1 MINRILI
8 RIIVVQVLYSHLI
21 NKDDTLETTK
31 ARLKDSL
38 DKAYELYYYLLTLPI
53 ELTKLQERRIEA
65 AKGKYMPSEEEMNP
79 NMRFVDNSFVN
90 SLMLSQPLQEMVKAF
105 SLTWKEDEVYLRL
118 ILDKILKSDIYE
130 EYMTKES
137 VSDNDDIEFWRQVM
151 KKVVLPDEDLAEL
164 LESKSVYWNDD
175 IDIVGTFVVKTIKR
189 FTSDEEMPFLQQYK
203 DEEDAQFAEL
213 LFVNAVKNKERYIEL
228 IDKFVKKSSWDT
240 ERLAFMDV
248 VILYVALAEL
258 EKVPSVPAVV
268 TINEFVEMAKCYST
282 PNSGQFI
289 NGILYS
295 IIKHL
300 KNEGLLNKSLD

>member
-53 ELTKLQERRIEA
+53 ELTKLQECRIEA

-105 SLTWKEDEVYLRL
+105 SLTWNEDEVYLRL

-189 FTSDEEMPFLQQYK
+189 FASDEEMPFLPQYK

-213 LFVNAVKNKERYIEL
+213 LFVNAVKNKERYMEL

>member
-1 MINRILI
+1 M
-8 RIIVVQVLYSHLI
+8 LYSHLI
-21 NKDDTLETTK
+21 NKDDSLEATK
-31 ARLKDSL
+31 AKLKDSL

-65 AKGKYMPSEEEMNP
+65 AKCKYMPSEEEMNP
-79 NMRFVDNSFVN
+79 NMRFVENSFVN
-90 SLMLSQPLQEMVKAF
+90 SLMLSQPLHEMVKTY
-105 SLTWKEDEVYLRL
+105 SLTWNDDEVYLRL
-118 ILDKILKSDIYE
+118 ILDKILKSEVYE
-130 EYMTKES
+130 DYMAKES
-137 VSDNDDIEFWRQVM
+137 VSENDDIEFWRQVM
-151 KKVVLPDEDLAEL
+151 KKVILPDEDLAEL

-189 FTSDEEMPFLQQYK
+189 FITDPEMPYLPQYK

-213 LFVNAVKNKERYIEL
+213 LFVNAVKNKERYMEL

-300 KNEGLLNKSLD
+300 KSEGLLQKSLD

>member
-189 FTSDEEMPFLQQYK
+189 FTSDEEMPFLPQYK

-268 TINEFVEMAKCYST
+268 TINEFVEIAKCYST

>member
-1 MINRILI
+1 M
-8 RIIVVQVLYSHLI
+8 
-21 NKDDTLETTK
+21 
-31 ARLKDSL
+31 KDSL

-105 SLTWKEDEVYLRL
+105 SLTWNEDEVYLRL

-189 FTSDEEMPFLQQYK
+189 FASDEEMPFLPQYK

-213 LFVNAVKNKERYIEL
+213 LFVNAVKNKERYMEL

>member
-53 ELTKLQERRIEA
+53 ELTKLQECRIEA

-105 SLTWKEDEVYLRL
+105 SLTWNEDEVYLRL

-189 FTSDEEMPFLQQYK
+189 FASDDEMPFLPQFK

-213 LFVNAVKNKERYIEL
+213 LFVNAVKNKERYMEL

>member
-79 NMRFVDNSFVN
+79 NMRFVENSFVN
-90 SLMLSQPLQEMVKAF
+90 SLILSQPLQEMVKTF
-105 SLTWKEDEVYLRL
+105 SLTWQDDEVYLRL
-118 ILDKILKSDIYE
+118 ILDKIIKSEVYE
-130 EYMTKES
+130 EYMAKET
-137 VSDNDDIEFWRQVM
+137 VSENDDIEFWRQVM
-151 KKVVLPDEDLAEL
+151 KKVILPDEDLAEL
-164 LESKSVYWNDD
+164 LESKCVYWNDD

-189 FTSDEEMPFLQQYK
+189 FASEEEMPFLPQYK
-203 DEEDAQFAEL
+203 DDEDAQFAEL
-213 LFVNAVKNKERYIEL
+213 LFVNAVKNKERYMEL

>member
-105 SLTWKEDEVYLRL
+105 SLTWNEDEVYLRL

-137 VSDNDDIEFWRQVM
+137 VSDNDDIDFWRQVM

-189 FTSDEEMPFLQQYK
+189 FASDEEMPFLPQYK

-213 LFVNAVKNKERYIEL
+213 LFVNAVKNKERYMEL

>member
-1 MINRILI
+1 
-8 RIIVVQVLYSHLI
+8 
-21 NKDDTLETTK
+21 
-31 ARLKDSL
+31 
-38 DKAYELYYYLLTLPI
+38 
-53 ELTKLQERRIEA
+53 
-65 AKGKYMPSEEEMNP
+65 
-79 NMRFVDNSFVN
+79 
-90 SLMLSQPLQEMVKAF
+90 MVKAF

-189 FTSDEEMPFLQQYK
+189 FTSDEEMPFLPQYK

>member
-53 ELTKLQERRIEA
+53 ELTKLQECRIEA

-105 SLTWKEDEVYLRL
+105 SLTWNEDEVYLRL

-189 FTSDEEMPFLQQYK
+189 FASDEEMPFLPQYK
-203 DEEDAQFAEL
+203 EEEDAQFAEL
-213 LFVNAVKNKERYIEL
+213 LFVNAVKNIERYMEL

>member
-53 ELTKLQERRIEA
+53 ELTKLQECRIEA

-105 SLTWKEDEVYLRL
+105 SLTWNEDEVYLRL

-130 EYMTKES
+130 EYMTKFKENNKIS
-137 VSDNDDIEFWRQVM
+137 
-151 KKVVLPDEDLAEL
+151 L
-164 LESKSVYWNDD
+164 LM
-175 IDIVGTFVVKTIKR
+175 G
-189 FTSDEEMPFLQQYK
+189 
-203 DEEDAQFAEL
+203 
-213 LFVNAVKNKERYIEL
+213 
-228 IDKFVKKSSWDT
+228 
-240 ERLAFMDV
+240 
-248 VILYVALAEL
+248 LYVA
-258 EKVPSVPAVV
+258 VV
-268 TINEFVEMAKCYST
+268 I
-282 PNSGQFI
+282 
-289 NGILYS
+289 ILL
-295 IIKHL
+295 IV
-300 KNEGLLNKSLD
+300 

>member
-151 KKVVLPDEDLAEL
+151 KKVVLLDEDLAEL

-189 FTSDEEMPFLQQYK
+189 FTSDEEMPFLPQYK

>member
-21 NKDDTLETTK
+21 NKDETLETTK

-105 SLTWKEDEVYLRL
+105 SLTWNEDEVYLRL

-189 FTSDEEMPFLQQYK
+189 FASDEEMPFLPQYK

-213 LFVNAVKNKERYIEL
+213 LFVNAVKNKERYMEL

>member
-1 MINRILI
+1 M
-8 RIIVVQVLYSHLI
+8 
-21 NKDDTLETTK
+21 
-31 ARLKDSL
+31 KDSL

-189 FTSDEEMPFLQQYK
+189 FTSDEEMPFLPQYK

>member
-1 MINRILI
+1 
-8 RIIVVQVLYSHLI
+8 
-21 NKDDTLETTK
+21 
-31 ARLKDSL
+31 
-38 DKAYELYYYLLTLPI
+38 
-53 ELTKLQERRIEA
+53 
-65 AKGKYMPSEEEMNP
+65 
-79 NMRFVDNSFVN
+79 MRFVDNSFVN

-105 SLTWKEDEVYLRL
+105 SLTWNEDEVYLRL

-189 FTSDEEMPFLQQYK
+189 FASDEEMPFLPQYK

-213 LFVNAVKNKERYIEL
+213 LFVNAVKNKERYMEL

>member
-189 FTSDEEMPFLQQYK
+189 FTSDEEMPFLPQYK

-295 IIKHL
+295 IIKQL

>member
-1 MINRILI
+1 MI

-189 FTSDEEMPFLQQYK
+189 FTSDEEMPFLPQYK

-268 TINEFVEMAKCYST
+268 TINEFVEIAKCYST

>member
-105 SLTWKEDEVYLRL
+105 SLTWNEDEVYLRL

-130 EYMTKES
+130 EYMTKEF

-175 IDIVGTFVVKTIKR
+175 IDIIGTFVVKTIKR
-189 FTSDEEMPFLQQYK
+189 FASDEEMPFLPQYK
-203 DEEDAQFAEL
+203 DEEDAQFSEL
-213 LFVNAVKNKERYIEL
+213 LFVNAVKNKERYMEL

>member
-105 SLTWKEDEVYLRL
+105 SLTWNEDEVYLRL

-130 EYMTKES
+130 EYMTKEF

-175 IDIVGTFVVKTIKR
+175 IDIIGTFVVKTIKR
-189 FTSDEEMPFLQQYK
+189 FASDEEMPFLPQYK

-213 LFVNAVKNKERYIEL
+213 LFVNAVKNKERYMEL

>member
-189 FTSDEEMPFLQQYK
+189 FTSDEEMPFLPQYK

-282 PNSGQFI
+282 PNSGKFI

>member
-105 SLTWKEDEVYLRL
+105 SLTWNEDEVYLRL

-130 EYMTKES
+130 EYMTKEF

-175 IDIVGTFVVKTIKR
+175 IDIIGTFVVKTIKR
-189 FTSDEEMPFLQQYK
+189 FASDEEMPFLPQYK

-213 LFVNAVKNKERYIEL
+213 LFVNAVKNKERYMEL

-248 VILYVALAEL
+248 VILYAALAEL

>member
-189 FTSDEEMPFLQQYK
+189 FTSDEEMPFLPQYK

-300 KNEGLLNKSLD
+300 KNEGLLNKALD

>member
-189 FTSDEEMPFLQQYK
+189 FTSDEEMPFLPQYK

-258 EKVPSVPAVV
+258 EKVPSVPADV

>member
-21 NKDDTLETTK
+21 NKDETLETTK

-79 NMRFVDNSFVN
+79 NMRFVKNTFVN

-105 SLTWKEDEVYLRL
+105 SLTWSEDEVYLRL

-137 VSDNDDIEFWRQVM
+137 VSENDDIDFWRQVM

-189 FTSDEEMPFLQQYK
+189 FASDDEMPFLPQFK

-213 LFVNAVKNKERYIEL
+213 LFVNAVKNKERYMEL

>member
-105 SLTWKEDEVYLRL
+105 SLTWNEDEVYLRL

-189 FTSDEEMPFLQQYK
+189 FASDEEMPFLPQYK

-213 LFVNAVKNKERYIEL
+213 LFVNAVKNKERYMEL

>member
-189 FTSDEEMPFLQQYK
+189 FTSDEEMPFLPQYK

-240 ERLAFMDV
+240 ERLAFIDV

>member
-38 DKAYELYYYLLTLPI
+38 DKAYELYYYLLTLSI

-105 SLTWKEDEVYLRL
+105 SLTWNEDEVYLRL

-189 FTSDEEMPFLQQYK
+189 FASDEEMPFLPQYK

-213 LFVNAVKNKERYIEL
+213 LFVNAVKNKERYMEL

>member
-189 FTSDEEMPFLQQYK
+189 FTSDEEMPFLPQYK

>member
-21 NKDDTLETTK
+21 NKDETLETTK

-79 NMRFVDNSFVN
+79 NMRFVENTFVS

-105 SLTWKEDEVYLRL
+105 SLTWSEDEVYLRL

-130 EYMTKES
+130 EYMTKEY
-137 VSDNDDIEFWRQVM
+137 VSENDDIDFWRQVM

-189 FTSDEEMPFLQQYK
+189 FASDEEMPFLPQYK

-213 LFVNAVKNKERYIEL
+213 LFVNAVKNKERYMEL

>member
-53 ELTKLQERRIEA
+53 ELTKLQECRIEA

-105 SLTWKEDEVYLRL
+105 SLTWNEDEVYLRL

-189 FTSDEEMPFLQQYK
+189 FASDHEMPFLPQFK

-213 LFVNAVKNKERYIEL
+213 LFVNAVKNKERYMEL

>member
-105 SLTWKEDEVYLRL
+105 SLTWNEDEVYLRL

-130 EYMTKES
+130 EYMTKEF

-189 FTSDEEMPFLQQYK
+189 FASDEEMPFLPQYK

-213 LFVNAVKNKERYIEL
+213 LFVNAVKNKERYMEL

>member
-21 NKDDTLETTK
+21 NKDETLETTK

-79 NMRFVDNSFVN
+79 NMRFVENTFVS

-105 SLTWKEDEVYLRL
+105 SLTWSEDEVYLRL

-130 EYMTKES
+130 EYMTKEY
-137 VSDNDDIEFWRQVM
+137 VSENDDIDFWRQVM

-189 FTSDEEMPFLQQYK
+189 FASDDEMPFLPQFK

-213 LFVNAVKNKERYIEL
+213 LFVNAVKNKERYMEI

>member
-79 NMRFVDNSFVN
+79 NMRFVENTFVS

-105 SLTWKEDEVYLRL
+105 SLTWNEDEVYLRL

-189 FTSDEEMPFLQQYK
+189 FASDEEMPFLPQYK

-213 LFVNAVKNKERYIEL
+213 LFVNAVKNKERYMEL

>member
-53 ELTKLQERRIEA
+53 ELTKLQECRIEA

-105 SLTWKEDEVYLRL
+105 SLTWNEDEVYLRL

-189 FTSDEEMPFLQQYK
+189 FASDEEMPFLPQYK

-213 LFVNAVKNKERYIEL
+213 LFVNAVKNKERYMEL

-268 TINEFVEMAKCYST
+268 
-282 PNSGQFI
+282 
-289 NGILYS
+289 ILYS

>member
-90 SLMLSQPLQEMVKAF
+90 SLILSQPLQEMVKAF

-189 FTSDEEMPFLQQYK
+189 FTSDEEMPFLPQYK

>member
-21 NKDDTLETTK
+21 NKDETLETTK

-79 NMRFVDNSFVN
+79 NMRFVENTFVS

-105 SLTWKEDEVYLRL
+105 SLTWSEDEVYLRL

-130 EYMTKES
+130 EYMTKEY
-137 VSDNDDIEFWRQVM
+137 VSENDDIDFWRQVM

-189 FTSDEEMPFLQQYK
+189 FASDDEMPFLPQFK

-213 LFVNAVKNKERYIEL
+213 LFVNAVKNKERYMEL